1 MHKKTVKITVQ
12 VKGQEQMQIS
22 ESGLEEHG
30 VGHSM
35 KMLGWA
41 GESVRKGVGEWSLKA
56 VLDDLSE
63 ASP

>member
-1 MHKKTVKITVQ
+1 

-22 ESGLEEHG
+22 ESGMEEHG

-41 GESVRKGVGEWSLKA
+41 GESVGKGVGEWSLKA